1 MMTCLVR
8 LIWKVSS
15 TKMYLYRELKLRRSA
30 NVTTEVEEDVPADR
44 QLVAVSDPD
53 AAPRSIDEGGLRD
66 PEVLHVNGA
75 DLNTELIAT

>member
-1 MMTCLVR
+1 M
-8 LIWKVSS
+8 
-15 TKMYLYRELKLRRSA
+15 
-30 NVTTEVEEDVPADR
+30 TTEVEEDVPADR

-75 DLNTELIAT
+75 DLNTEFVAT